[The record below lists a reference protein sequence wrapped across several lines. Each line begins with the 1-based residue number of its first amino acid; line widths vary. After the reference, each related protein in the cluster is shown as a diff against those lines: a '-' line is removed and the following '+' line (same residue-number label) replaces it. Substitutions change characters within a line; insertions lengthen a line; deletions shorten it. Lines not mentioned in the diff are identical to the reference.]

1 MLIWEG
7 NFALLICLYPKPS
20 RRRACRRR
28 SSLGRYPDLVRV
40 PFRGIVCCSC
50 TRMSAA
56 TWRCGLVCSAAAGS
70 TVSRAR
76 CPRDRNCAV
85 PGGAPA
91 RRRIRVILAMWGM
104 RCCGIRPLASRKHPP
119 MRYELSIYSSSPSW
133 MQTNPRRAA
142 ALSVVSMP
150 VVCLVKN
157 SFWICLSLNTFSW

>member
-7 NFALLICLYPKPS
+7 NFALLICLYPKPP
-20 RRRACRRR
+20 RRRACRR

-50 TRMSAA
+50 TRMSAV
-56 TWRCGLVCSAAAGS
+56 TWRCGLQVCPAAAGS
-70 TVSRAR
+70 MLSRAR

-119 MRYELSIYSSSPSW
+119 MRYELSTPLPHLGCRRTLGAPLRCRWSECRLFVWLGIPSG
-133 MQTNPRRAA
+133 
-142 ALSVVSMP
+142 SVCS
-150 VVCLVKN
+150 
-157 SFWICLSLNTFSW
+157 